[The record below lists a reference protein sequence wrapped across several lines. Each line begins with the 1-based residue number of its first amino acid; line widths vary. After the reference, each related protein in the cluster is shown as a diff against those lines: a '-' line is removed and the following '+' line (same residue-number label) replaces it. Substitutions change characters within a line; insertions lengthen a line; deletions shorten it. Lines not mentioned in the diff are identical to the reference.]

1 MIRVKHVAYCPYD
14 PRYYLVLDPAEI
26 YPADPGNGIPVMVY
40 FDFAGTHHASAT
52 YGCAIGEGELM
63 RSDCGT
69 WALPSEVYKW
79 LEGLA
84 PYVDQFLDVES
95 AS

>member
-1 MIRVKHVAYCPYD
+1 MIRVKHVAYCPHD
-14 PRYYLVLDPAEI
+14 TRYYLVLDPAEI